1 MRNVIFS
8 WTASVDEKGTPEE
21 VGTGGASQPTHQ
33 AHPYLELFPVWVT
46 EPNTISVN

>member
-21 VGTGGASQPTHQ
+21 VGTGGASQPTQ
-33 AHPYLELFPVWVT
+33 FAQGTTLHP
-46 EPNTISVN
+46 SRGS